1 MTFWA
6 LHLALSCSIEGFEGQ
21 PLTGAKSAVKSRL
34 LAPWGRLSPMCASLG
49 RESAD
54 DGDIVSSAINAL
66 GRLATSILLLAL
78 ALVIPHICHRHH
90 RRCLCKFFLPGVIF
104 SRLNAKN
111 WPFTV

>member
-1 MTFWA
+1 MTFRP
-6 LHLALSCSIEGFEGQ
+6 LHLVLSCSIEGFEGQ

-66 GRLATSILLLAL
+66 RRLATSILLLAL
-78 ALVIPHICHRHH
+78 PLVGP
-90 RRCLCKFFLPGVIF
+90 RRRMQLLF
-104 SRLNAKN
+104 
-111 WPFTV
+111 

>member
-1 MTFWA
+1 M
-6 LHLALSCSIEGFEGQ
+6 LSCSIEGFEGQ

-34 LAPWGRLSPMCASLG
+34 LAPWVRLSSMCASLG

-78 ALVIPHICHRHH
+78 HSSSWSKKAHATPILAYDECSMSS
-90 RRCLCKFFLPGVIF
+90 L
-104 SRLNAKN
+104 SNAQA
-111 WPFTV
+111 V